1 MQNDSLDLEGIELP
15 PLPEVIAE
23 LLAMMGQDSLHGA
36 YLARVVSRDPVLAGA
51 TLKLANSSFF
61 GLAGRIGGMHDAIT
75 LIGVNAVRNM
85 LLILGMRNA
94 LKPGSDR
101 FDTQGFWLHALETAA
116 AARELARARSM
127 CGDEAFLAGLMHDLG
142 KLLIACTVPAQL
154 ARIDAHRH
162 AQGGT
167 YAEAEGAVGGIDHE
181 RAGDLLARA
190 WRLPDGLACA
200 MSRHHA
206 PTTGDADLAHVVH
219 LANLLAHLAQG
230 VAATEPAPRLQPTSW
245 QRLSPSEED
254 LSRALKAVRRLRRR
268 AGEWRSLLD
277 RI

>member
-1 MQNDSLDLEGIELP
+1 MPNDPLDLERIELP
-15 PLPEVIAE
+15 PLPEVVAE
-23 LLAMMGQDSLHGA
+23 LLSMMGQDSLHGA

-61 GLAGRIGGMHDAIT
+61 GLAGRIGGMQDAIV

-94 LKPGSDR
+94 LKPASDR
-101 FDTQGFWLHALETAA
+101 FDTHGFWLHALETAA
-116 AARELARARSM
+116 AARELARARGL

-142 KLLIACTVPAQL
+142 KLLIACTAPAQL
-154 ARIDAHRH
+154 VRIDAHRQ
-162 AQGGT
+162 AEGGT
-167 YAEAEGAVGGIDHE
+167 YAEAEAEVGGVDHE
-181 RAGDLLARA
+181 CAGDLLARA
-190 WRLPDGLACA
+190 WALPDVLARA

-206 PTTGDADLAHVVH
+206 PSADDADLAHVVH

-230 VAATEPAPRLQPTSW
+230 EEATEPAPRLQPISW

-268 AGEWRSLLD
+268 SGEWRSLLE
-277 RI
+277 RL